1 MHIPAIIDCPP
12 IIGDPEGPIPTDV
25 VDTKFPVEA
34 YLWTLCVMNARHCQS
49 TIFPVTLMQM
59 KELNEYENTYQ
70 SYLTACA
77 SDGPHP
83 PHSLLPSLAS

>member
-1 MHIPAIIDCPP
+1 MLDIVNQP
-12 IIGDPEGPIPTDV
+12 
-25 VDTKFPVEA
+25 
-34 YLWTLCVMNARHCQS
+34 Y
-49 TIFPVTLMQM
+49 LMQM

>member
-1 MHIPAIIDCPP
+1 MLEIVNQPYSPL
-12 IIGDPEGPIPTDV
+12 E
-25 VDTKFPVEA
+25 
-34 YLWTLCVMNARHCQS
+34 
-49 TIFPVTLMQM
+49 TLMQM
-59 KELNEYENTYQ
+59 KEVNEYENTYQ